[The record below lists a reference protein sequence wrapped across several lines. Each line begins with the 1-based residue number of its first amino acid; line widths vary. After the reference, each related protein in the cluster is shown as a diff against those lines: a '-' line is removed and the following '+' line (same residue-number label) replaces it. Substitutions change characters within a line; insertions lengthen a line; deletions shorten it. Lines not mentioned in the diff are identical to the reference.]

1 MAIITLTSDW
11 GTSDYYLAAVKGTI
25 LSQLPDAIIVDISH
39 HIKQF
44 DIEGAAFTIRNSYK
58 NFPPGT
64 IHIVAV
70 NTEESIE
77 HPHVAIRSG
86 HHYFI
91 GTDNGIFSMILGDA
105 IDEAAEID
113 IPQDSD
119 FFTFSTRD
127 RFVKAAV
134 QISKGVQVSE
144 LGETRENITSKL
156 LFQPVKSQDQI
167 RGMVIHIDAYEN
179 AITNISYC
187 LFKEM
192 KKQRAFEI
200 YFAGY
205 RIKKIQT
212 GYMDVGV
219 ADLLALFGTH
229 GMLEIAMNQGA
240 AASLCGLSR
249 NTPVTI
255 DFFNPHSDWSR
266 T

>member
-25 LSQLPDAIIVDISH
+25 LSQLPDAVIIDISH

-44 DIEGAAFTIRNSYK
+44 DIEAAAFTVRNSYK
-58 NFPPGT
+58 SFPPGT
-64 IHIVAV
+64 IHIVSV

-77 HPHVAIRSG
+77 HPHIAIRSG
-86 HHYFI
+86 DHFFI

-134 QISKGVQVSE
+134 QLSKGVPVAS
-144 LGETRENITSKL
+144 LGEPREKITHKL
-156 LFQPVKSQDQI
+156 LFEPVTGTDHLK
-167 RGMVIHIDAYEN
+167 GMVMHIDAYEN
-179 AITNISYC
+179 AITNIPYK
-187 LFKEM
+187 LFKEIR
-192 KKQRAFEI
+192 KQRPFEI

-205 RIKKIQT
+205 RLQKIQT

-219 ADLLALFGTH
+219 ADLLAIFGTH
-229 GMLEIAMNQGA
+229 GMLEIAMNQGK
-240 AASLCGLSR
+240 AASLCGLER
-249 NTPVTI
+249 NTPVSI
-255 DFFNPHSDWSR
+255 RFL
-266 T
+266 

>member
-25 LSQLPDAIIVDISH
+25 LTQLPGAVIVDISH

-44 DIEGAAFTIRNSYK
+44 DLEAAAFTVRNSYK

-86 HHYFI
+86 DHYFI
-91 GTDNGIFSMILGDA
+91 GTDNGIFSMILGEA
-105 IDEAAEID
+105 IHEAAEID

-134 QISKGVQVSE
+134 QLARGVPVSS
-144 LGETRENITSKL
+144 LGEAREKITSKL
-156 LFQPVKSQDQI
+156 LFEPVSGPDYIK
-167 RGMVIHIDAYEN
+167 GMVMHIDAYEN
-179 AITNISYC
+179 AITNIPFK
-187 LFKEM
+187 LFKEIRRQ
-192 KKQRAFEI
+192 KAFEI

-205 RIKKIQT
+205 RLQKIQT

-219 ADLLALFGTH
+219 ADILAIFGTH
-229 GMLEIAMNQGA
+229 GMLEIAMNQGK
-240 AASLCGLSR
+240 AASLCGLER
-249 NTPVTI
+249 YTPVSI
-255 DFFNPHSDWSR
+255 RFF
-266 T
+266 

>member
-58 NFPPGT
+58 SFPPGT
-64 IHIVAV
+64 IHIVAI

-77 HPHVAIRSG
+77 HPHIAIRSG
-86 HHYFI
+86 DHFFI
-91 GTDNGIFSMILGDA
+91 GTDNGIFSMILGDT

-134 QISKGVQVSE
+134 QLAKGIAVAD
-144 LGETRENITSKL
+144 LGEARKQITPRI
-156 LFQPVKSQDQI
+156 LFEPVSGPDQI
-167 RGMVIHIDAYEN
+167 KGMIMHIDAYEN
-179 AITNISYC
+179 AITNIPYK
-187 LFKEM
+187 LFKSIR
-192 KKQRAFEI
+192 KQRQFEI

-205 RIKKIQT
+205 RIQKIQT

-229 GMLEIAMNQGA
+229 GMLEIAINQGK
-240 AASLCGLSR
+240 AASLCGLER
-249 NTPVTI
+249 YTPVSI
-255 DFFNPHSDWSR
+255 RFF
-266 T
+266 

>member
-1 MAIITLTSDW
+1 
-11 GTSDYYLAAVKGTI
+11 
-25 LSQLPDAIIVDISH
+25 
-39 HIKQF
+39 
-44 DIEGAAFTIRNSYK
+44 
-58 NFPPGT
+58 
-64 IHIVAV
+64 VAV

-86 HHYFI
+86 EHFFI

-113 IPQDSD
+113 IPQDTD

-134 QISKGVQVSE
+134 QISKGVPVAE
-144 LGETRENITSKL
+144 LGEMRSNITNKL
-156 LFQPVKSQDQI
+156 LFEPVKSQDQI
-167 RGMVIHIDAYEN
+167 RGMVIHIDTYEN
-179 AITNISYC
+179 AITNISYK
-187 LFKEM
+187 LFKELR
-192 KKQRAFEI
+192 KQRPFEV

-205 RIKKIQT
+205 RLRKIQT

-219 ADLLALFGTH
+219 ADLLAIFGTH
-229 GMLEIAMNQGA
+229 NMLEIALNQGA

-255 DFFNPHSDWSR
+255 TFFNPNSDR
-266 T
+266 GKT